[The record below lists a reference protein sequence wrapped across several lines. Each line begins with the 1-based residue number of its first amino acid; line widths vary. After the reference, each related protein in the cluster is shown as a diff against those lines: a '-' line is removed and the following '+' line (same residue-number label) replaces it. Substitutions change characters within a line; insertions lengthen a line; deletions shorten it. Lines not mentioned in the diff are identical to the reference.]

1 MAGASFSS
9 PAAPRPLHLL
19 RRAPP
24 GRALRGPGCCRAL
37 CLERV
42 HTRRQTA
49 TAHGH
54 RRAGT

>member
-9 PAAPRPLHLL
+9 PAAPRPLHLA

-54 RRAGT
+54 RRAD